1 MQKLVESPKTK
12 ILQYTITLGVCAL
25 LSFGLACWLGLFTN
39 WEVLKAKA
47 EGWSWRYYDDY
58 SKNMF
63 VWCNAT
69 FSVGILCFGFGL
81 LFILSAGGAFEMLVY
96 GIRRFISLF
105 QRDPSKIR
113 FKTFYDYHMYRSG
126 EPKRSFLF
134 MVIIGLLFVG
144 LSMMFMILWNNA
156 VTAYES
162 AHDITNF
169 NV

>member
-12 ILQYTITLGVCAL
+12 ILQYTITFGVCAL
-25 LSFGLACWLGLFTN
+25 LSFGLACLLGLFTN
-39 WEVLKAKA
+39 WEVLKARA
-47 EGWSWRYYDDY
+47 SGWTWRFYDEY
-58 SKNMF
+58 SKNMH

-69 FSVGILCFGFGL
+69 FIVGIFSFGFGM
-81 LFILSAGGAFEMLVY
+81 LFILSNGGAFEMLAY
-96 GIRRFISLF
+96 GMTRFFSLF
-105 QRDPSKIR
+105 KRDPSKVR
-113 FKTFYDYHMYRSG
+113 FQTFYDYHTYRSG

-156 VTAYES
+156 VTAYE
-162 AHDITNF
+162 AANQI